1 MSDTLMLILRRMRR
15 PLIVII
21 TVLSIS
27 VFGLAHMPGMDAHGN
42 PATLGYFHA
51 LYIVSYTATTIGYGE
66 VPYPFSEA
74 QRAWVIFSIYLSVTT
89 WAYAV
94 GSILHMMRDPAFRA
108 AMARNQFNSRVRRL
122 EEPFIL
128 IVGYGQSGMLLA
140 RMLDRIGWRTVIVE
154 VRPER
159 AGRAD
164 LEEYV
169 RAPIVLAADG
179 RLPEVLVNAGVT
191 SRMCQVMVVLSGNDE
206 TVQSVAVSGTIL
218 NPGLRIIARV
228 TAPIATENLDPF
240 PRIETV
246 NAFESFASN
255 IGLDLGS
262 PEKLRIEEWLTG
274 LPGSARP
281 DILGLPMGHWIIC
294 GFGRFGYYASLAL
307 EKAGATWTAI
317 DDNPA
322 IKDHP
327 NLLRRT
333 YSREALHEAG
343 IDRAVGLLVGTDQDP
358 INLAAVNR
366 ARQINPKLF
375 IAIRQTHAMNA
386 SLIEAA
392 RADVRFIQADVISHE
407 VRQLITSPLLNRFL
421 TAVRADTG
429 DLVERTG
436 AALEAAA
443 GDSVPF
449 LWVLSCM
456 TSYPGLREALSP
468 DADPPL
474 TIADF
479 LTHPNNASQLLSATP
494 LLMLR
499 GREQIF
505 LPSPETVLKAGD
517 KLLFAGSW
525 DAEQLQRQYLYS
537 PSPPQAMRKGIEP
550 PRSWL
555 FRQLAK
561 RRARTLATNEK
572 RVRPI

>member
-1 MSDTLMLILRRMRR
+1 MSETLLLILRRMRR

-21 TVLSIS
+21 VVLSIS
-27 VFGLAHMPGMDAHGN
+27 VFGLAHMPGMDAEGR

-94 GSILHMMRDPAFRA
+94 GSILHMTRDPAFRTA
-108 AMARNQFNSRVRRL
+108 LARNQFVARVRRL

-140 RMLDRIGWRTVIVE
+140 RMLDRMGWRTVVVE
-154 VRPER
+154 LRPER
-159 AGRAD
+159 AARMD
-164 LEEYV
+164 LEEYI
-169 RAPIVLAADG
+169 RQPIVLAADG
-179 RLPEVLVNAGVT
+179 RLPDVLVDAGVT
-191 SRMCQVMVVLSGNDE
+191 DRMCQTMVALCGNDE
-206 TVQSVAVSGTIL
+206 IVQSVAVSGTIL

-228 TAPIATENLDPF
+228 TSLIAEENLDPF

-246 NAFESFASN
+246 NAFETFASN
-255 IGLDLGS
+255 IGFDLGA
-262 PEKLRIEEWLTG
+262 PEKLRVEEWLTG
-274 LPGSARP
+274 LPGSLRP
-281 DILGLPMGHWIIC
+281 GILGLPMGHWIIC
-294 GFGRFGYYASLAL
+294 GYGRFGHYVAHAL
-307 EKAGATWTAI
+307 QEAGATWTAI

-322 IKDHP
+322 LKEQS
-327 NLLRRT
+327 NLIRRS
-333 YSREALHEAG
+333 YSREALYEAG
-343 IDRAVGLLVGTDQDP
+343 IERAVGLVVGTDQDP

-421 TAVRADTG
+421 TALRADTG
-429 DLVERTG
+429 DLVERTEHL
-436 AALEAAA
+436 LESRVR
-443 GDSVPF
+443 DTVPY

-456 TSYPGLREALSP
+456 TSYPALREALSP
-468 DADPPL
+468 EMSPAL
-474 TIADF
+474 TLADF
-479 LTHPNNASQLLSATP
+479 LMHPNNATELIPAAP
-494 LLMLR
+494 LLLLR
-499 GREQIF
+499 GREQML
-505 LPSPETVLKAGD
+505 LPSPELTLKAGD
-517 KLLFAGSW
+517 KILFAGAW
-525 DAEQLQRQYLYS
+525 GAEQTQRQYLFS
-537 PSPPQAMRKGIEP
+537 TSAPQAMRLGIEP

-555 FRQLAK
+555 FRWLAAHGVGTNGK
-561 RRARTLATNEK
+561 RA
-572 RVRPI
+572 